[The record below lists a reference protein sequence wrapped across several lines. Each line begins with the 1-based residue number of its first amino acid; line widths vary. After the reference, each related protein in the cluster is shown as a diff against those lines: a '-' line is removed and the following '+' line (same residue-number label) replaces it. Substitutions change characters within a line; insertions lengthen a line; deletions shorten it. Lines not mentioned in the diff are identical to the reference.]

1 MRQSARVRRALVAA
15 GFAALLIPTPAFART
30 SPVEVLDVRG
40 NVVAQA
46 GAFPFAFPAGGSL
59 VSVSS
64 AWADARGV
72 HLGGITLLG
81 GRVHAD
87 SVFVPARGTAGA
99 SVDGLVIDGLAAE
112 ASTNTLIPLGGGDY
126 VVTLQTARV
135 GKSLGLV
142 GLRVASA
149 GQEIVLAPAAAAAVG
164 APQRRRST
172 AQWSLL
178 GFSALPTGHGAQVL
192 EPFPTLLQADAVGSR
207 AVGLALQQ
215 LGIPYVWGGA
225 TPAGFDCSGLVMY
238 VYGRLGIGLTH
249 YSGAQFHEGT
259 AISPD
264 QLMPGDIVFF
274 HPGPRGPQH
283 EGLYIGNG
291 EFVHAPHTG
300 DVVKISSLAD
310 PAYALT
316 YAGAVR
322 PY

>member
-1 MRQSARVRRALVAA
+1 MRQSASVRRAFVAA
-15 GFAALLIPTPAFART
+15 GFTALLIPATALART
-30 SPVEVLDVRG
+30 PPVEVLDVRG
-40 NVVAQA
+40 NVVAE
-46 GAFPFAFPAGGSL
+46 GSAFPFAFPAGGSL

-72 HLGGITLLG
+72 ELRGITLLG

-87 SVFVPARGTAGA
+87 AVFVPARGTAGA
-99 SVDGLVIDGLAAE
+99 RVDGLVVDGLAAQ

-126 VVTLQTARV
+126 VVTLQTARI
-135 GKSLGLV
+135 GKRLGLV

-149 GQEIVLAPAAAAAVG
+149 GQEIVLAPAAAAAQ
-164 APQRRRST
+164 AESRRPSAAR
-172 AQWSLL
+172 WSLL
-178 GFSALPTGHGAQVL
+178 GFSALPTGHGVSVL
-192 EPFPTLLQADAVGSR
+192 EPFPTVLQANAFGSR
-207 AVGLALQQ
+207 AVQMALQL

-238 VYGRLGIGLTH
+238 VYGRLGIQLTH

-259 AISPD
+259 AVSPE
-264 QLMPGDIVFF
+264 QLVPGDIVFF

-291 EFVHAPHTG
+291 QFVHAPHSG

>member
-1 MRQSARVRRALVAA
+1 MRQSAPMRRAVVAA
-15 GFAALLIPTPAFART
+15 CFAALLIPTSAFART
-30 SPVEVLDVRG
+30 SPVELLDVRG
-40 NVVAQA
+40 NIVAQA
-46 GAFPFAFPAGGSL
+46 SAFPFAFPAGGSL
-59 VSVSS
+59 ISVRS

-72 HLGGITLLG
+72 ELSGITLLG

-87 SVFVPARGTAGA
+87 SIFVPARGTAGA
-99 SVDGLVIDGLAAE
+99 RVDGLVVDGLAAQ

-149 GQEIVLAPAAAAAVG
+149 GQEIVLAPAAAAAARTKTG
-164 APQRRRST
+164 RKAAAR
-172 AQWSLL
+172 WSLL
-178 GFSALPTGHGAQVL
+178 GFAALPTGHGVSVL
-192 EPFPTLLQADAVGSR
+192 EPFPTVLQANAYSSR
-207 AVGLALQQ
+207 AVGLALQL

-238 VYGRLGIGLTH
+238 VYGHLGIQLTH
-249 YSGAQFHEGT
+249 YSGAQFHEG
-259 AISPD
+259 AEVSPE
-264 QLMPGDIVFF
+264 QLLPGDIVFF

>member
-46 GAFPFAFPAGGSL
+46 AAFPFAFPVGGSL
-59 VSVSS
+59 VSVRS

-72 HLGGITLLG
+72 RLDGITLLG

-99 SVDGLVIDGLAAE
+99 RVDGLVVDGLAAE

-149 GQEIVLAPAAAAAVG
+149 GQEIVLAPAAAAARA
-164 APQRRRST
+164 APQRGS
-172 AQWSLL
+172 APQWSLL
-178 GFSALPTGHGAQVL
+178 GFSALPSGHGAQVV
-192 EPFPTLLQADAVGSR
+192 EPFPTLLQANAFGSR
-207 AVGLALQQ
+207 AVGLALQL
-215 LGIPYVWGGA
+215 LGVPYVWGGA

-259 AISPD
+259 AISPE
-264 QLMPGDIVFF
+264 QLIPGDIVFF

-291 EFVHAPHTG
+291 EFVHAPHSG
-300 DVVKISSLAD
+300 DVVKISSLSE